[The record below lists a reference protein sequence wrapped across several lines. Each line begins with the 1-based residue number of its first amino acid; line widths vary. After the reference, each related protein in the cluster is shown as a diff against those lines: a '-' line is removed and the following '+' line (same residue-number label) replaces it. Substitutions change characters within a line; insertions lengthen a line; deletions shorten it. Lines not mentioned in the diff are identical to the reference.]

1 MCTYGGVSVSSVL
14 FAAPGVGPGAGSAAG
29 SDAGVAG
36 SSLAGA
42 GSCATGVGRGADP
55 SVGPGVGAAAGSDT
69 GAGGSGV
76 GSATD
81 AGGPSGATGV
91 GSATVTV
98 GAVGFDAGAA
108 PPVVTVDVTASGGSF
123 TIGSLTCGIGPWYSR
138 SPPPPPPYILAPP
151 VLWARLRDERPLWLL
166 IQWSQKRLET
176 WLRTAQ

>member
-1 MCTYGGVSVSSVL
+1 MSVSSVL

-29 SDAGVAG
+29 SVAG
-36 SSLAGA
+36 G
-42 GSCATGVGRGADP
+42 
-55 SVGPGVGAAAGSDT
+55 
-69 GAGGSGV
+69 GGSGV

-81 AGGPSGATGV
+81 AGGPSCGATGV